1 MDNNKI
7 RNYQGDA
14 FIIKAASPKRKSK
27 PCAII
32 LAVIFSSFG
41 WLYTYKKSK
50 LKFWIAAPMGIFLTF
65 ICYTIIPYMLFRV
78 SYMDVIVFQYV
89 VVVFGLR
96 LWAVIDVSIKPR
108 EFYTEYPNR

>member
-1 MDNNKI
+1 
-7 RNYQGDA
+7 
-14 FIIKAASPKRKSK
+14 
-27 PCAII
+27 
-32 LAVIFSSFG
+32 
-41 WLYTYKKSK
+41 
-50 LKFWIAAPMGIFLTF
+50 
-65 ICYTIIPYMLFRV
+65 MLFRV